1 MRNYLD
7 LARWVKTNTFL
18 GKNSTFNEYD
28 LEKMLKK
35 DQDMFEYF
43 IELYTKGVKNG

>member
-1 MRNYLD
+1 MYLK
-7 LARWVKTNTFL
+7 LAQWIKQNTFL
-18 GKNSTFNEYD
+18 GKNSTFNEFD

-43 IELYTKGVKNG
+43 MELYKKGVKQNG